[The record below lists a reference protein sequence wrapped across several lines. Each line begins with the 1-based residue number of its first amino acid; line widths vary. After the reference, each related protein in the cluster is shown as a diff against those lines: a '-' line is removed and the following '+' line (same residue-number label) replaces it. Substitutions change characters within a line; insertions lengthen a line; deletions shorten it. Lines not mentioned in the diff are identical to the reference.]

1 MEIHPPKL
9 LGGVDTVIQSY
20 ASTVPRSPL
29 AVVVVGGGGER
40 ERFID
45 NQEVTEGR

>member
-1 MEIHPPKL
+1 M
-9 LGGVDTVIQSY
+9 GVCYSY
-20 ASTVPRSPL
+20 ACTGAEGSLQEESVERERVEES
-29 AVVVVGGGGER
+29 VEKERERER